1 MFTKL
6 FTLLFNEPP
15 ETYVHGKFVFAG
27 RLPGELRLV
36 LFLAMAALVWIL
48 YRKAAARTSRWTYR
62 AILSLRIA
70 LVCLLVFILGSPA
83 LRIES
88 PRKDTLFTAVLVD
101 TSRSMS
107 IADVDSSRG
116 RVSRIQ
122 AARDALFAG
131 GKETGYP
138 RAGIVPA
145 IAENSRVILY
155 SFSDTVQR
163 AGERDLVADGPF
175 TNLFRSVRDVEA
187 ELRAVPLAA
196 VVLVTDGC
204 RNSGGSTTDAARILQ
219 ARGVPLYVLGIGNP
233 RPPQDL
239 EVVEVA
245 APRQVRRDTEVEVDV
260 TVKHTGIEKPFDVV
274 LKRGDEVLLTRRI
287 IPGAESD
294 LQRVR
299 LMFTPDY
306 EGTSKYRVEIPGLPG
321 EKMAENNYRDFV
333 LEIKDDRLPVLYL
346 EGSPRLEYR
355 FLRRALFRDKSFRL
369 VGMLRL
375 AQDRFYIQGASQS
388 EEYLKKGFPDTAER
402 LGAFQAIILGDIEA
416 AMFTPQQMTLL
427 EDFVKRRGG
436 GLLMLGG
443 VNSFG
448 LGGYA
453 GTPVGDMLP
462 LRISPS
468 DSAYSDEQF
477 TAQPV
482 AENLQ
487 HPVMRL
493 AADPEENRV
502 LWNNAPPLI
511 GITPLAEI
519 KAGASLL
526 LQQPKTGRPVLAVQN
541 YGEGRVAG
549 FTSGGSWYWRV
560 SKPASDELHERFW
573 KQLIRW
579 LVVGAKEQLSV
590 ETDAEIYARREPVTI
605 RATVLG
611 KDMQPADDAT
621 VVASV
626 VDPAGNTQQIPMD
639 WILSQEGVY
648 QCRFVP
654 DAEGQYQARVAVKG
668 WGGKG
673 TGAVAITPFP
683 SGKDNVATEPVPFP
697 AVVRSFI
704 VAKPHVEFAN
714 SGLKQDALEEM
725 AAIARGKYYDLSA
738 APQMAADVCRDIRSS
753 MAGASS
759 VEDKPIWNMPALFVL
774 MVSVA
779 GAEWLI
785 RRKNELA

>member
-1 MFTKL
+1 MFNRL
-6 FTLLFNEPP
+6 FTLLFNQPP
-15 ETYVHGKFVFAG
+15 ETYLNGKFVFTG
-27 RLPGELRLV
+27 RIPGELRLV
-36 LFLAMAALVWIL
+36 LFLAAAAVVWLL
-48 YRKAAARTSRWTYR
+48 YRKAAARTPRRIYR
-62 AILSLRIA
+62 TIFALRVA
-70 LVCLLVFILGSPA
+70 LVCLLVFVLGAPA

-88 PRKDTLFTAVLVD
+88 PKKDNIFTAVLVD

-107 IADVDSSRG
+107 IADVDAAGGPISR
-116 RVSRIQ
+116 SR
-122 AARDALFAG
+122 AANDVLFASG
-131 GKETGYP
+131 EGRGLI
-138 RAGIVPA
+138 GA
-145 IAENSRVILY
+145 IAENSRPILY
-155 SFSDTVQR
+155 AFSDTVKR
-163 AGERDLVADGPF
+163 AEPRDLTPRGSF
-175 TNLFRSVRDVEA
+175 TNIFRSVRDVEA

-196 VVLVTDGC
+196 MVLVTDGC
-204 RNSGGSTTDAARILQ
+204 RNSGGTTRDAARILQ

-233 RPPQDL
+233 APPKDL

-245 APRQVRRDTEVEVDV
+245 APRQVRRDTEVELDV
-260 TVKHTGIEKPFDVV
+260 TVKHTGIDQPFEVV
-274 LKRGDEVLLTRRI
+274 LKRGDEVLLTRRVTPTPETDI
-287 IPGAESD
+287 
-294 LQRVR
+294 QRVR
-299 LMFTPDY
+299 MMFTPDY
-306 EGTSKYRVEIPGLPG
+306 EGTSTYRVEIPGSDG
-321 EKMAENNYRDFV
+321 EKITDNNYRDFV
-333 LEIKDDRLPVLYL
+333 LEIRDDRLPVLYL

-375 AQDRFYIQGASQS
+375 AANRFTIQGANDG
-388 EEYLKKGFPDTAER
+388 EAYLKDGFPDTTER

-416 AMFTPQQMTLL
+416 GMFTAKQMTLL

-462 LRISPS
+462 MTISSADP
-468 DSAYSDEQF
+468 AYSDEQF
-477 TAQPV
+477 VAQPV

-493 AADPEENRV
+493 SPDVEENKV

-511 GITPLAEI
+511 GITPLAGV
-519 KAGASLL
+519 KPGAALL
-526 LQQPKTGRPVLAVQN
+526 LEKPGTHQPVLAVQN

-560 SKPASDELHERFW
+560 SKPASAEFHERFW

-579 LVVGAKEQLSV
+579 LVVGAKDQLSV
-590 ETDAEIYARREPVTI
+590 NTDAEIYARRDPVTI

-611 KDMQPADDAT
+611 RDMQPANDAT

-668 WGGKG
+668 WE
-673 TGAVAITPFP
+673 TPP
-683 SGKDNVATEPVPFP
+683 
-697 AVVRSFI
+697 VVRSFM
-704 VAKPHVEFAN
+704 VAKPHAEFADA
-714 SGLKQDALEEM
+714 GLKQDALEEM
-725 AAIARGKYYDLSA
+725 ASITQGKYYDLSTASKMGPDIADGIRA
-738 APQMAADVCRDIRSS
+738 AAVGSTDP
-753 MAGASS
+753 
-759 VEDKPIWNMPALFVL
+759 EDKPIWNMPVLFVL
-774 MVSVA
+774 IVSIA

-785 RRKNELA
+785 RRKNGLA